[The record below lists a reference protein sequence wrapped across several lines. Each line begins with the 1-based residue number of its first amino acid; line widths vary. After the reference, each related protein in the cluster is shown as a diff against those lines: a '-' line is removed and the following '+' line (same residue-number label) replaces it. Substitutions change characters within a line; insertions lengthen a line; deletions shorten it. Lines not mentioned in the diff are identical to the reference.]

1 VPTRIID
8 AHPPGPAPEGMA
20 WIPPGRFAMGSDYE
34 PFVDARPIHPV
45 DLDGY
50 WMDQT
55 PVTNAQFARFVE
67 ATGYVTVAER
77 KPDPKDFPGAPPE
90 LLVPGSVVFT
100 PPTGPVPLDNP
111 SSWWIYA
118 PGASWKHPEGPGS
131 SINDRRDHPVVQVS
145 WDDAAAYA
153 KWAGKRLPT
162 EAEWEYAARGGL
174 AQKPYV
180 WGDQFQPGGKSMANT
195 WQGRFPSEN
204 SKEDGHAR
212 TSPVGTFPPNGFG
225 LSDMAG
231 NVWQWCSDWYRPDYY
246 TRSPKA
252 NPKGPPDSADP
263 LEPGVL
269 KRVQR
274 GGSFLCCDQYC
285 SRYMPGGRGKGAV
298 DTGLSNVG
306 FRCVIAPST
315 PR

>member
-1 VPTRIID
+1 
-8 AHPPGPAPEGMA
+8 
-20 WIPPGRFAMGSDYE
+20 MGSDYE
-34 PFVDARPIHPV
+34 PFGDARPIHPV
-45 DLDGY
+45 DLDGF
-50 WMDQT
+50 WIDRT
-55 PVTNAQFARFVE
+55 PVTNARFARFVQ

-77 KPDPKDFPGAPPE
+77 KPDPRDFPGAPPE
-90 LLVPGSVVFT
+90 LLVPGSIVFT

-111 SSWWIYA
+111 SAWWTYA

-131 SINDRRDHPVVQVS
+131 SIDDRQDHPVVQVS
-145 WDDAAAYA
+145 WDDAVAYA
-153 KWAGKRLPT
+153 KWAGRRLPT

-174 AQKPYV
+174 AQKPYA
-180 WGDQFQPGGKSMANT
+180 WGDEFQPGGRIMANT
-195 WQGRFPSEN
+195 WQGRFPTEN
-204 SKEDGHAR
+204 KREDGHAR

-246 TRSPKA
+246 VRSPKA
-252 NPKGPPDSADP
+252 NPKGPPDSLDP
-263 LEPGVL
+263 MEPGVP

-285 SRYMPGGRGKGAV
+285 SRYMPGGRGKGAA
-298 DTGLSNVG
+298 DTGSSHVG
-306 FRCVIAPST
+306 FRCVISPST